1 MTVQVSQ
8 ATAGSTQSLSRTEQ
22 SARRPSDPR
31 RVSHSA
37 PSTDESPASLA
48 RDSTRNGAILSHAP
62 EPPTAPSTPRCTA
75 RQTVSSSQRRRSHQ
89 TAETARRRRSGGVSS
104 PVCRRPR
111 LALVSG
117 LLTHY
122 WCHDCGRRAAG
133 GGRSELDLLRRRG
146 SGTNAGER
154 ADERE
159 RGADVHTAAGRVSS
173 SVTPP
178 DRRRRGGRD

>member
-1 MTVQVSQ
+1 MQVSQ

-22 SARRPSDPR
+22 PARRPSDPR

-48 RDSTRNGAILSHAP
+48 RDSTRNGAILSHAL

-75 RQTVSSSQRRRSHQ
+75 RQTASSQRRRSHQ
-89 TAETARRRRSGGVSS
+89 TEATARRRRRSGGVSS

-133 GGRSELDLLRRRG
+133 EASSTYSD
-146 SGTNAGER
+146 AGEVARTPEKGRMRGREARTCTPRR
-154 ADERE
+154 A
-159 RGADVHTAAGRVSS
+159 GSAAR
-173 SVTPP
+173 
-178 DRRRRGGRD
+178 